1 MKKVIRSLLFV
12 KHNFYS
18 YPYTQRNLDKDLVKI
33 ANARYFDLQND
44 LRCKVIND
52 NQFDI
57 WEKWNFG
64 IGTRSFFYMGNANAY
79 FSGTTIKEGDSIIVE
94 GLVFPNPLGTITT
107 YLVVFALVAT
117 LFFID
122 YSDASFYSWKLT
134 AILSIVV
141 LASIITSLFFRKR
154 IERKVMKT
162 LDLTALI

>member
-1 MKKVIRSLLFV
+1 
-12 KHNFYS
+12 
-18 YPYTQRNLDKDLVKI
+18 
-33 ANARYFDLQND
+33 
-44 LRCKVIND
+44 
-52 NQFDI
+52 
-57 WEKWNFG
+57 
-64 IGTRSFFYMGNANAY
+64 MGNANAY